1 MNPFSD
7 IKDRWTQLTSVQ
19 KVVVQTLGMVLLAAA
34 LVFWGLKPI
43 WDKSRALREEIDG
56 EKIKLAQIIRT
67 QAQINKFKHELA
79 EIDVRYKQIL
89 TMLPESREIP
99 GLLKSISNLG
109 QQQGLEFLLFK
120 PEKEIPKDFVAE
132 IPITLHLKGN
142 YHEIGVFFD
151 RLRRLPRI
159 INVKQMELGTFE
171 EKTGRIIARCQLVT
185 FRVLQLPPP
194 SPTPGPKVEKKK

>member
-34 LVFWGLKPI
+34 LVFGGLKPL
-43 WDKSRALREEIDG
+43 WDKSRALREDIDG

-99 GLLKSISNLG
+99 DLLKSISNLG

>member
-34 LVFWGLKPI
+34 LVFWGLKPL
-43 WDKSRALREEIDG
+43 WDKARALREDIDG

-99 GLLKSISNLG
+99 DLLKSISNLG

-142 YHEIGVFFD
+142 YHEIGIFFD

-194 SPTPGPKVEKKK
+194 SPTPGPKVKKKK

>member
-34 LVFWGLKPI
+34 LVFWGLKPL
-43 WDKSRALREEIDG
+43 WDKARALREDIDG

-99 GLLKSISNLG
+99 DLLKSISNLG

-142 YHEIGVFFD
+142 YHEIGIFFD

-194 SPTPGPKVEKKK
+194 SPTPGPKS